1 MNQQQRRYFSNKV
14 DERLSEFQTRINRLA
29 DKKFPDPYRDKGTRF
44 LEYVKGNKAT
54 ALSLDL
60 LEVALIGEMKKQLD
74 TNHYRSDSIPS
85 VRLDKLVRGWESVDS
100 VRCEKYRGWCER
112 ISVQRAH
119 AQKMAEIIKDRAML
133 GDVSAKDL
141 IKSLD
146 GFAIS
151 LEGEY
156 NQLDKFKLN

>member
-1 MNQQQRRYFSNKV
+1 MNQQQRKYFSNKV
-14 DERLSEFQTRINRLA
+14 DERLSEFQTRVNRLC
-29 DKKFPDPYRDKGTRF
+29 DKKFTDPYRDKGTRF

-60 LEVALIGEMKKQLD
+60 LEVALIGEMKKQLE

-100 VRCEKYRGWCER
+100 VRCEEYSGLCER
-112 ISVQRAH
+112 VKNIRRRAE
-119 AQKMAEIIKDRAML
+119 KMAELIKDKAML
-133 GDVSAKDL
+133 GNVDSEDL
-141 IKSLD
+141 MKSLD